1 MLPDRQPFQKDQ
13 KGDRVSEPQTES
25 RAGASTE
32 AHPKAPSKNVVE
44 LSVLLDQ
51 VLAASP
57 LSVVAQSIE
66 NTLLN
71 NVEKIR
77 TALPSYFNGEAER
90 LVRRAIIYY
99 QNADP
104 KTKLHLA
111 TPQSFMMCVIKAAEI
126 GLPLDGRL
134 CHAVVFNN
142 KKIVNKVETWVSEA
156 TCMPDYKGLI
166 AVAKRTGT
174 IADIFAEIVCEKD
187 EFSFRRTEGVDKLDH
202 TYSMTESRGAVIGC
216 YGKVM
221 LPSGAWRFEIMR
233 RDDIDSIRGKS
244 KAAAFGPWKEVESND
259 WREMAKKS
267 VLKRMLK
274 GFADD
279 PGLMRALEL
288 DDESTGYSLES
299 AGIVPS
305 KSPGFTLPTDTVSEP
320 APPKSQSVTPPVQP
334 LTAGNALDRFT
345 ERIRN
350 AQDEDTLA
358 GIDSDVHFQFDLGK
372 LSHGDLETIQV
383 ALAERMRSL
392 AKE

>member
-1 MLPDRQPFQKDQ
+1 M
-13 KGDRVSEPQTES
+13 SEQT
-25 RAGASTE
+25 AAASP
-32 AHPKAPSKNVVE
+32 AAVPAKNVVE

-66 NTLLN
+66 HTLLK

-187 EFSFRRTEGVDKLDH
+187 EFSFRRTEGTDKLDH
-202 TYSMTESRGAVIGC
+202 SFSMTEPRGAVIGC
-216 YGKVM
+216 YGKVL
-221 LPSGAWRFEIMR
+221 LPSGTWRFEIMR
-233 RDDIDSIRGKS
+233 RDDLDAIRAKS
-244 KAAAFGPWKEVESND
+244 KAAAFGPWKELESAD

-279 PGLMRALEL
+279 PGLMRAVEL
-288 DDESTGYSLES
+288 DDEASGYSLEA

-305 KSPGFTLPTDTVSEP
+305 KPTFTLPTDVVPEP
-320 APPKSQSVTPPVQP
+320 AGQAVQP
-334 LTAGNALDRFT
+334 LATGNPLDRFMD
-345 ERIRN
+345 RIRN
-350 AQDEDTLA
+350 AADEETLA
-358 GIDSDVHFQFDLGK
+358 GIDGDMHHHFDLGK
-372 LSHGDLETIQV
+372 LSQSDLQLIQA
-383 ALAERMRSL
+383 ALAERMKGL
-392 AKE
+392 A